1 MADDIKLVI
10 GVEQG
15 GLLKAITNTEA
26 LEKKVKKLSAAYA
39 KDSVS
44 YGRYNKAIGDLAKA
58 TNKSKK
64 ELLDYGRAIRAEEKA
79 TKKATAETKAYA
91 KARREAEQVNKALTK
106 ATQKQTAAQITSN
119 KVMSQAKNRMNGN
132 NMAIQQLGYQFGDF
146 AVQVQSGTSAFVA
159 FSQQGAQLAGILPMI
174 ATPLGLSMGAAVA
187 LSAGLGILIPIVGVV
202 GRALFEMG
210 GNAKSASEKADAL
223 KESLEDLSGA
233 ADLLRDLAEI
243 NLSGQFAEAKEE
255 LKGLVEELNKL
266 KREQARDAFSTAI
279 KSFVEGLSDQMLS
292 AKKLADEAGKELAR
306 RTSQKESVE
315 EDSKAYKELSDRIQ
329 KLIPRQVEAT
339 KAALEY
345 GDLLKEIG
353 KIQSS
358 SNSKDYAANMVAFAN
373 TLRNS
378 EYVTEGLKKQMMEL
392 LDETGLIVNE
402 VEKLGEEQK
411 EVNKV
416 AESFLKTQEESA
428 KAQAKIKEAVKEIK
442 DNFNEEL
449 IVAKEK
455 LRLSEI
461 ELAKGKDSVK
471 YKEEVAKQERRQLES
486 RLRSDKILGSHLKQ
500 IMDIY
505 DEEAKVTAEL
515 DSSEEKAK
523 GLADA
528 LKEAASAMSSLLSF
542 GQGLDKA
549 IAVATAK
556 VKALEAGTSG
566 AVAGRI
572 AGYRADLAA
581 KLGDPALGMEDKES
595 VSASYNRKIDELQ
608 TLLTREQGLRDKN
621 KSGSDN
627 VVNIKEI
634 IAARELQM
642 QQERTLIG
650 LSEEQAERQRVYYDL
665 LKQNKDADVQLT
677 ETEIRGAADAIAA
690 FEEQNR
696 VLQEAAD
703 KQRQIA
709 DTIQSSMEDAFM
721 SIVDGTKS
729 AEDAF
734 KDMARIIIKELYK
747 VLVVQQ
753 LVGSFKAGGGGIFG
767 SIFGATQAEGG
778 AWQGGSQIKAY
789 ANGGIVGAPTVF
801 PMARGKIGLMGE
813 AGPEAIMPLKRGAN
827 GKLGVQAEG
836 GGGDNVVVHQNFNF
850 QANGDDSV
858 KRIIAQAAPQIAN
871 MTKKSM
877 LDDRRR
883 GGQMKATFG

>member
-64 ELLDYGRAIRAEEKA
+64 ELLGYGRAIRAEERA

-91 KARREAEQVNKALTK
+91 KARREAEQLNKALTK
-106 ATQKQTAAQITSN
+106 ATQKQTVAQITSN
-119 KVMSQAKNRMNGN
+119 KVMSQARNRMNGN

-174 ATPLGLSMGAAVA
+174 ASPLGLSMGAAVA

-210 GNAKSASEKADAL
+210 GNAKSTSEKADAL
-223 KESLEDLSGA
+223 KESLEELSGA
-233 ADLLRDLAEI
+233 ADLLKDLGEI
-243 NLSGQFAEAKEE
+243 NLRGQFAEAREE
-255 LKGLVEELNKL
+255 LRGLVEDLRKL
-266 KREQARDAFSTAI
+266 KGEETRDTLADSIRPFLDALIEQQEKAARLVVLQEKQQARFKASLQLEEAKANRNNVVLKAI
-279 KSFVEGLSDQMLS
+279 KEADQ
-292 AKKLADEAGKELAR
+292 K
-306 RTSQKESVE
+306 
-315 EDSKAYKELSDRIQ
+315 SKATALQ
-329 KLIPRQVEAT
+329 AA
-339 KAALEY
+339 KASLEY
-345 GDLLKEIG
+345 TDLLKELRAILKG
-353 KIQSS
+353 SPEEM
-358 SNSKDYAANMVAFAN
+358 SKGMIDFAN
-373 TLRNS
+373 KVR
-378 EYVTEGLKKQMMEL
+378 EGDLVVKDLKDMMVKL
-392 LDETGLIVNE
+392 MDETGLVAKE
-402 VEKLGEEQK
+402 VENTKKQQEQ
-411 EVNKV
+411 VNKV
-416 AESFLKTQEESA
+416 AEDFLKTQEEST
-428 KAQAKIKEAVKEIK
+428 KAQANIKEAVKEILDTVDAEK
-442 DNFNEEL
+442 KSMA
-449 IVAKEK
+449 AKLK
-455 LRLSEI
+455 LNKVILE
-461 ELAKGKDSVK
+461 SVK
-471 YKEEVAKQERRQLES
+471 GSLKVREKEAEIAREQY
-486 RLRSDKILGSHLKQ
+486 RLDKISEGIKGNHLKAV
-500 IMDIY
+500 MAIY
-505 DEEAKVTAEL
+505 DENAKVTAEIA
-515 DSSEEKAK
+515 SSEDKAK

-581 KLGDPALGMEDKES
+581 KLGDPALGIEEAVD

-621 KSGSDN
+621 KSSGSN
-627 VVNIKEI
+627 VIDINEI
-634 IAARELQM
+634 IEARKLQAE
-642 QQERTLIG
+642 QERTLIG
-650 LSEEQAERQRVYYDL
+650 LSEKQAEGLRVYYDL
-665 LKQNKDADVQLT
+665 LEQNKDADVQLT
-677 ETEIRGAADAIAA
+677 ETELMGAAKAIAA
-690 FEEQNR
+690 QEEQNR
-696 VLQEAAD
+696 VLQEAVD
-703 KQRQIA
+703 KQEEIA
-709 DTIQSSMEDAFM
+709 DTIASSMGDAFM

-729 AEDAF
+729 AKDAF
-734 KDMARIIIKELYK
+734 KDMAREIIKRLYEI
-747 VLVVQQ
+747 LVVEQ
-753 LVGSFKAGGGGIFG
+753 LVQSISGTIKGAFSGSAAP
-767 SIFGATQAEGG
+767 AT
-778 AWQGGSQIKAY
+778 SPRPKIRPF
-789 ANGGIVGAPTVF
+789 ANGGIVGAPTIF
-801 PMARGKIGLMGE
+801 PMAGNNTGLMGE

-836 GGGDNVVVHQNFNF
+836 GGGDNVVIHQNFNF

>member
-39 KDSVS
+39 NDSIS
-44 YGRYNKAIGDLAKA
+44 YGRYNRAIGDLAKA

-64 ELLDYGRAIRAEEKA
+64 ELLGYGRAIRAEEKA
-79 TKKATAETKAYA
+79 TKKATAENKAYA
-91 KARREAEQVNKALTK
+91 KARKEAEQVNKALTK

-119 KVMSQAKNRMNGN
+119 KVMGAAKNRMNGN

-223 KESLEDLSGA
+223 KESLEELSGA

-243 NLSGQFAEAKEE
+243 NLSGQFAEAKKE

-266 KREQARDAFSTAI
+266 KQEKARDAFSTAI
-279 KSFVEGLSDQMLS
+279 KSFVENLSNQMLS
-292 AKKLADEAGKELAR
+292 AKEMADDAAR
-306 RTSQKESVE
+306 EQSAITTMQSSFTR
-315 EDSKAYKELSDRIQ
+315 DSEVYKEAAKSIQ
-329 KLIPRQVEAT
+329 ELIPRQVEAT
-339 KAALEY
+339 KATLEY
-345 GDLLKEIG
+345 SDLLKQIG

-373 TLRNS
+373 TLRDS

-392 LDETGLIVNE
+392 LDETGLIVDE
-402 VEKLGEEQK
+402 VENLVEKQE

-416 AESFLKTQEESA
+416 AESFLKTQEEST
-428 KAQAKIKEAVKEIK
+428 KAQAKIKEAVKEILDTVEAEK
-442 DNFNEEL
+442 KSMAAKLEL
-449 IVAKEK
+449 NK
-455 LRLSEI
+455 LILQ
-461 ELAKGKDSVK
+461 SVK
-471 YKEEVAKQERRQLES
+471 GSLKVREKEAKIAREQY
-486 RLRSDKILGSHLKQ
+486 RLDKISEGIKGNHLKAV
-500 IMDIY
+500 MAIY
-505 DEEAKVTAEL
+505 DENAKVTAEIA
-515 DSSEEKAK
+515 SSEDKAK

-581 KLGDPALGMEDKES
+581 KLGDPALGMEDKKS

-621 KSGSDN
+621 KSSGSDN
-627 VVNIKEI
+627 VVNIKDI

-642 QQERTLIG
+642 QQERSLIG
-650 LSEEQAERQRVYYDL
+650 LSEKQAAGQRVYYDL
-665 LKQNKDADVQLT
+665 LKQNQDADVQLT
-677 ETEIRGAADAIAA
+677 ETEIEGAARSIAA
-690 FEEQNR
+690 FEEQSR
-696 VLQEAAD
+696 VLQEAVD
-703 KQRQIA
+703 KQEEIA
-709 DTIQSSMEDAFM
+709 DTIASSMGDAFM

-729 AEDAF
+729 AKDAF
-734 KDMARIIIKELYK
+734 KDMAREIIKRRYEI
-747 VLVVQQ
+747 LVVEQ
-753 LVGSFKAGGGGIFG
+753 LVQSISGTIKGAFSGSAAPATSPRPKIRPFADGGVLSG
-767 SIFGATQAEGG
+767 
-778 AWQGGSQIKAY
+778 
-789 ANGGIVGAPTVF
+789 PTMF
-801 PMARGKIGLMGE
+801 PMAGGKTGLMGE

-836 GGGDNVVVHQNFNF
+836 GGGDNVVIHQNFNF